1 VAVADVFDALISVRP
16 YKEAWPVEE
25 AVVEIVGLSGSH
37 FDPEVIEAF
46 EATISD
52 EPVEIATLPAA

>member
-1 VAVADVFDALISVRP
+1 
-16 YKEAWPVEE
+16 VEE